1 MWFSPPNPVFAI
13 GMDNLLT
20 VVLVVI
26 MILGWLINF
35 VNSQQKPPAAGGRPR
50 PPRPRDTRL
59 SDEIDNFLQEVT
71 GSGRKKPKETPL
83 ELVFD
88 EEPQR
93 RSPPRVRKRPDQAG
107 RTRQRQT
114 PQPKRTQPDSS
125 TVERRPAR
133 DSNRLESSIPAHQ
146 VDSMENRIAHQVE
159 DYLSH
164 DVNES
169 VAKHLGSFSGGDA
182 ARSTATSSGRASPAR
197 ARRIVGLLRDPV
209 GIRQAIVINE
219 VLSRPK
225 ALR

>member
-1 MWFSPPNPVFAI
+1 MWFLPPNPVFAV
-13 GMDNLLT
+13 GMDTLLT

-35 VNSQQKPPAAGGRPR
+35 VSSQQKPPIAGRPR

-59 SDEIDNFLQEVT
+59 SNEIDNFLQEVT
-71 GSGRKKPKETPL
+71 GAGRKKPKETPL

-93 RSPPRVRKRPDQAG
+93 RSAPRVRKRPDQAG

-125 TVERRPAR
+125 AVERRPAR
-133 DSNRLESSIPAHQ
+133 DSNRLESSIPAHLA
-146 VDSMENRIAHQVE
+146 DSMENRISHHVE
-159 DYLSH
+159 DHLNH
-164 DVNES
+164 DVNDS
-169 VAKHLGSFSGGDA
+169 VAEHLGSFSGGDA
-182 ARSTATSSGRASPAR
+182 TRSTATPSGRASPAR
-197 ARRIVGLLRDPV
+197 ARMIVGLLRDPA